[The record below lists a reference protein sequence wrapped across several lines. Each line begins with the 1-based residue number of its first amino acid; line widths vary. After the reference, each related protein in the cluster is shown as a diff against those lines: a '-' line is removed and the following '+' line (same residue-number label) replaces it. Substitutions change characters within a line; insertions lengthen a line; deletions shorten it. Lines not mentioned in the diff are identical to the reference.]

1 MVEEEEVL
9 LTITIIVHGLVVLME
24 VIQLE
29 VKELV
34 EEVTVMEHLNL
45 VDLLVEEVVVVI
57 VLTIHKM
64 LEVVEVVECKFNTL
78 EDLEEMMVIIG
89 VVQPIIYIMVVT
101 LLELIVNYGTL
112 RTGK

>member
-45 VDLLVEEVVVVI
+45 VDLLVVEVVVVI
-57 VLTIHKM
+57 VLTTHRM
-64 LEVVEVVECKFNTL
+64 LEVVEVVEFKYNTL
-78 EDLEEMMVIIG
+78 DHLEETMVILG
-89 VVQPIIYIMVVT
+89 
-101 LLELIVNYGTL
+101 EE
-112 RTGK
+112 